1 MEKKEWNVLF
11 SGDAKM
17 CQDHVWFWSP
27 NLHLLGN
34 WGWYW
39 CPNLDLLGNWGWYWS
54 PKLYLFGNWGWCL
67 H

>member
-1 MEKKEWNVLF
+1 MFCFLVMQKCVKTT
-11 SGDAKM
+11 SGSDL
-17 CQDHVWFWSP
+17 QI
-27 NLHLLGN
+27 LHLLGN

-39 CPNLDLLGNWGWYWS
+39 SPNLHLLGNWGWYWS